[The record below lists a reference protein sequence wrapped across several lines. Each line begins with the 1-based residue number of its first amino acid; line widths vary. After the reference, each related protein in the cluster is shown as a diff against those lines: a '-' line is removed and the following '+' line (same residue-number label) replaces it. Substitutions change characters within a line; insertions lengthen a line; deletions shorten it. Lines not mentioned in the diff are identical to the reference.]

1 MKTELKQEQ
10 IDFYQR
16 EGWIIVEDFLDAA
29 ELQELCDGVE
39 ESVRQMG
46 NRKITGK
53 GNEMIVDGR
62 DEYYD
67 RVFLQRLNMWK
78 INPTVRKYMLDPGLG
93 EMLCRLSGIDGIRV
107 WHDQT
112 LQKRPWDNPTSWHID
127 VPNWSFHS
135 PNSIS
140 MWIAMDDATVQN
152 GCLYYIPG
160 SHKIA
165 KYEKKGHFRHQIDFL
180 FEEYPEF
187 RRIEPVAAA
196 MKAGSAG
203 IHNGLMA
210 HAAGT
215 EHDPFPAPR
224 HDLRLHARRC
234 GLQRHS
240 EHPHRRAGGLSQ
252 PRRPAR
258 RREPDAPGVVAP
270 QGQGLMALARFGNG
284 SQRPGFP
291 GSFSPAAGP
300 RRRSEMPA
308 LTRTARR

>member
-1 MKTELKQEQ
+1 MKTELRQEQ
-10 IDFYQR
+10 IDSYQR

-39 ESVRQMG
+39 ESVGQMG
-46 NRKITGK
+46 SRKITGK

-93 EMLCRLSGIDGIRV
+93 EMLCSLSGIDGVRV

-135 PNSIS
+135 PNAISI
-140 MWIAMDDATVQN
+140 WIAMDDATVQN

-210 HAAGT
+210 HAAGPNMT
-215 EHDPFPAPR
+215 
-224 HDLRLHARRC
+224 
-234 GLQRHS
+234 HS
-240 EHPHRRAGGLSQ
+240 PRRAMTCAYMPDGAVFNGIPNILTDEQVASLSPGDPLDDESQ
-252 PRRPAR
+252 TPLVWSRRKAK
-258 RREPDAPGVVAP
+258 A
-270 QGQGLMALARFGNG
+270 
-284 SQRPGFP
+284 
-291 GSFSPAAGP
+291 
-300 RRRSEMPA
+300 
-308 LTRTARR
+308 